1 MKMPQVSNAQLVEKA
16 VITADA
22 IAAAGKLNPV
32 QADKFIDYV
41 FDETMMKNNARTIKF
56 KPEELTIDK
65 IGVGGRVAVAAT
77 EAADPGLRR
86 GISTSKVS
94 LQPAEVMV
102 PFEISDTFGE
112 INIEGMDVED
122 HIVRMMATVFGNDLE
137 EYYINGNALGPAI
150 EESVYKEGGQAG
162 KYVKD
167 AFIGLG
173 DGWLKKAESG
183 QRVDIANENINS
195 TIFSRLLNG
204 MPNKFKRDRGRLRFF
219 CAPELEQNYRE
230 KIAGRATAKGDVAIS
245 SNAPLTPYGVPLIPV
260 PLLSLE
266 PYVTQHVVMNTD
278 NTTPTAL
285 AYKPV
290 SNLVMLPS
298 GLEKT
303 PTTPYTEGSAGDYN
317 LDAVNGTVT
326 RHDGGTD
333 SIPSG
338 ATVKVTYQ
346 VKSRILL
353 THWQNFIVG
362 IGRDIRIE
370 KARDIF
376 KRVNQYAITAKVAVA
391 VEENTALVDGY
402 NVGTA
407 LT

>member
-1 MKMPQVSNAQLVEKA
+1 MAPQVSNAQLVEKA

-22 IAAAGKLNPV
+22 IAAQGKMNPE

-41 FDETMMKNNARTIKF
+41 FDETMMRNNARTIKF
-56 KPEELTIDK
+56 KPEQLNIDK

-86 GISTSKVS
+86 GVTTSKVS

-102 PFEISDTFGE
+102 PFEISDTFSE
-112 INIEGMDVED
+112 INVEGMSVED
-122 HIVRMMATVFGNDLE
+122 HIVKMMATVFANDLE
-137 EYYINGNALGPAI
+137 EYYINGNVLGPAI
-150 EESVYKEGGQAG
+150 LESIYKDGGSDSQ
-162 KYVKD
+162 YVKD
-167 AFIGLG
+167 AFMGLG
-173 DGWLKKAESG
+173 DGWLRKGESG
-183 QRVDIANENINS
+183 NRVNIANENVNS
-195 TIFSRLLNG
+195 TIFSRMLNA

-230 KIAGRATAKGDVAIS
+230 KVASRATAKGDSAIS
-245 SNAPLTPYGVPLIPV
+245 SSQPLSPYGVPLIPV

-266 PYVTQHVVMNTD
+266 PTVVQHVVMNTD
-278 NTTPTAL
+278 GTTPSALLYKPVTNVVVLPTAL
-285 AYKPV
+285 
-290 SNLVMLPS
+290 
-298 GLEKT
+298 GKT
-303 PTTPYTEGSAGDYN
+303 PTTPYVLNTDYSV
-317 LDAVNGTVT
+317 DEANGTVT
-326 RHDGGTD
+326 RIGGA
-333 SIPSG
+333 IGSG

-346 VKSRILL
+346 SKARIIL

-362 IGRDIRIE
+362 VGRDIRIE

-391 VEENTALVDGY
+391 VEEDTALVDGY

-407 LT
+407 LS